1 MSRRILVVDDDEA
14 IRTWLVRLL
23 GDAGY
28 TVLTV
33 SSVEEGKK
41 VLVSGSPD
49 LLITDVRMGAFNGLQ
64 LVAMNPSGIPT
75 VVITGHDDPVV
86 EADARRMGA
95 EFLLKPVAP
104 GDLLQIV
111 EAKLSGGTAE
121 VPGNG

>member
-14 IRTWLVRLL
+14 IRSWMGRLL

-33 SSVEEGKK
+33 STVEEGKK
-41 VLVSGSPD
+41 VLAAEKPD

-64 LVAMNPSGIPT
+64 LVATNPSPIPT
-75 VVITGHDDPVV
+75 IVVTGHDDPVV

-95 EFLLKPVAP
+95 EFLLKPVSP
-104 GDLLQIV
+104 PDLVRLV
-111 EAKLSGGTAE
+111 ATKLSGAAPE
-121 VPGNG
+121 V